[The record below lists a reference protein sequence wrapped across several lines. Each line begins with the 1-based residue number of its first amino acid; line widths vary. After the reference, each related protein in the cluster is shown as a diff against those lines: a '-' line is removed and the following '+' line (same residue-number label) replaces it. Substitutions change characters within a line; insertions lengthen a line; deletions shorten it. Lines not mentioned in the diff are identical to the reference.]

1 MCAIQVPKLTQIC
14 CAVPDLTVS
23 AEWIF
28 GRPLDCCFK
37 GWGPA
42 PLLFSV
48 YSHPIHNRLK
58 MLLDP
63 LTTCIERLQARIKT
77 HGTSLSQNETRTR
90 MALIDPLLGALGL
103 PSPRLLE
110 STL

>member
-1 MCAIQVPKLTQIC
+1 
-14 CAVPDLTVS
+14 
-23 AEWIF
+23 
-28 GRPLDCCFK
+28 
-37 GWGPA
+37 
-42 PLLFSV
+42 
-48 YSHPIHNRLK
+48 

-77 HGTSLSQNETRTR
+77 HGTSLGQNETRTR